1 MFFRIS
7 ARASLALA
15 ATLGVL
21 SSACT
26 DRLPTVDA
34 VPPPDGEQVRAGIA
48 CTVAVDAGEVR
59 CEPLSGGGGV
69 QNVILGGQGTY
80 VRLVSSGLAYD
91 SVARVFSMD
100 VTVQNLLAQHMGT
113 PDGTTVTG
121 VKVFFERLPAATGG
135 SGDVTVANADG
146 RGGFTGL
153 DQPYFEYPE
162 ILEGRGSTQP
172 RSWRFNVPTTVSS
185 FGFAVYVDTRL
196 PSEQGVLR
204 WRSESGAALS
214 AFGPALY
221 SAWVGGVNDVFIAG
235 QNHISHWDGND
246 WNSFRIETLGNSTPI
261 RDMAGSSR
269 RQLYAVGVHGKVFR
283 YDGNRW
289 TSAPGAGINPFSGYL
304 EGVWA
309 RGDTVVAV
317 GWGQEISSTA
327 SGGQI
332 IVSTNAGQT
341 FTRTTFP
348 GPTQTRQLWD
358 VSGTSTADLW
368 AVGFDERPTSTGRTQ
383 AVVMHSTNG
392 GASWDA
398 RIHVD
403 DGHRYYG
410 GVWAEPGR
418 VIVGGGHINVSTGK
432 WEALLMESTDGG
444 QTWHETW
451 FAVPGKNRYVRE
463 VWGTPGGTV
472 HAVGND
478 GSTFINTGSGW
489 TDVTGATTQ
498 SLWGLGGA
506 GGEAWAVGI
515 NGAVVRYRAGAWA
528 PVDLQLGA
536 TGTFRSV
543 WGTAASNVYA
553 VGHRP
558 GPNAAEQ
565 SVLLRNDG
573 TGWSTVLPA
582 ADSTEYADVW
592 GSGASD
598 VYVVGHRLRSG
609 GGSTGMIWH
618 WNGGGWT
625 STATPFDGP
634 VRQLTAVWGSGSGD
648 VWVLGRQQ
656 GGAGHQTVMLHST
669 DGGQTW
675 NESTLGNVPDGEGH
689 VLDVWGSGP
698 SNIYAVGWRTDAV
711 TGWPRSLVM
720 RYNGTGWTAS
730 TRGDTLRLSGVWGS
744 GADNVYLV
752 GWQER
757 TGPYDE
763 RGIVRRTVNGGA
775 SWTEQRFA
783 GTFYQPRGL
792 FGIWGTSA
800 NDIYAVGGGPV
811 MHFNGAAWH
820 EQGSQS
826 WPRLRAVWGSSATNV
841 LAVGE
846 KGLIVHG
853 VR

>member
-15 ATLGVL
+15 AALGAL
-21 SSACT
+21 TSACT

-48 CTVAVDAGEVR
+48 CTVAVDAGEAR

-113 PDGTTVTG
+113 PDGTTVSG

-204 WRSESGAALS
+204 WRSESGPALS

-269 RQLYAVGVHGKVFR
+269 RHLYAVGVHGKVFR

-418 VIVGGGHINVSTGK
+418 EEGQDFENV
-432 WEALLMESTDGG
+432 L
-444 QTWHETW
+444 
-451 FAVPGKNRYVRE
+451 
-463 VWGTPGGTV
+463 PGGDI
-472 HAVGND
+472 A
-478 GSTFINTGSGW
+478 
-489 TDVTGATTQ
+489 
-498 SLWGLGGA
+498 GL
-506 GGEAWAVGI
+506 
-515 NGAVVRYRAGAWA
+515 Y
-528 PVDLQLGA
+528 
-536 TGTFRSV
+536 
-543 WGTAASNVYA
+543 
-553 VGHRP
+553 
-558 GPNAAEQ
+558 
-565 SVLLRNDG
+565 
-573 TGWSTVLPA
+573 
-582 ADSTEYADVW
+582 
-592 GSGASD
+592 
-598 VYVVGHRLRSG
+598 
-609 GGSTGMIWH
+609 
-618 WNGGGWT
+618 
-625 STATPFDGP
+625 
-634 VRQLTAVWGSGSGD
+634 
-648 VWVLGRQQ
+648 
-656 GGAGHQTVMLHST
+656 
-669 DGGQTW
+669 
-675 NESTLGNVPDGEGH
+675 
-689 VLDVWGSGP
+689 
-698 SNIYAVGWRTDAV
+698 
-711 TGWPRSLVM
+711 
-720 RYNGTGWTAS
+720 
-730 TRGDTLRLSGVWGS
+730 
-744 GADNVYLV
+744 
-752 GWQER
+752 
-757 TGPYDE
+757 PYDNTLKAIRVTDPDE
-763 RGIVRRTVNGGA
+763 EVVISHNWAELRQTMWNYVGIVRTDKRLERA
-775 SWTEQRFA
+775 QHRIQLLREEILE
-783 GTFYQPRGL
+783 FYSNFRVSRDLLELRNLVDVADLIVTSALSRKESRGL
-792 FGIWGTSA
+792 HFSADYPGTLPKA
-800 NDIYAVGGGPV
+800 FP
-811 MHFNGAAWH
+811 
-820 EQGSQS
+820 
-826 WPRLRAVWGSSATNV
+826 TV
-841 LAVGE
+841 LQRP
-846 KGLIVHG
+846 KKK
-853 VR
+853 